1 MAWYFR
7 HDYSARNDRKIA
19 ELEMELGE
27 NIGYAMWF
35 KLLEIMG
42 EMGGSLPKEK
52 MKVVAYALRVP
63 LDVLLQF
70 VRICVRIGLLTDN
83 DDEYINE
90 RFAKECAKI
99 KDTSEKAS
107 NSAKIR
113 WSKPEPDPKPE
124 LHPAPLPAPILP
136 SPSQSEIA
144 KPKKTNKSDSDNKKL
159 MADVNEIV
167 EAWNNTAKSCKCRKV
182 TNEIIKAAKK
192 RLETYSIEEIK
203 TIILNYQTILQDDNT
218 YFTYSWNLY
227 EFLTRAKSF
236 EYFNDDITVLSAK
249 YRKFDADD
257 SDGQKDGDKWNWS
270 FPQPKEWDNW
280 SIEERKTYIKNN
292 CIKETK

>member
-1 MAWYFR
+1 
-7 HDYSARNDRKIA
+7 
-19 ELEMELGE
+19 
-27 NIGYAMWF
+27 
-35 KLLEIMG
+35 
-42 EMGGSLPKEK
+42 
-52 MKVVAYALRVP
+52 
-63 LDVLLQF
+63 
-70 VRICVRIGLLTDN
+70 
-83 DDEYINE
+83 
-90 RFAKECAKI
+90 
-99 KDTSEKAS
+99 
-107 NSAKIR
+107 
-113 WSKPEPDPKPE
+113 
-124 LHPAPLPAPILP
+124 
-136 SPSQSEIA
+136 
-144 KPKKTNKSDSDNKKL
+144 

>member
-1 MAWYFR
+1 MEIKSYYCPEEIAIMLSCSTR
-7 HDYSARNDRKIA
+7 SILRAIKKGIIPCTKTSRKTFLISHSDV
-19 ELEMELGE
+19 E
-27 NIGYAMWF
+27 
-35 KLLEIMG
+35 KLKQKQVIRKYNK
-42 EMGGSLPKEK
+42 SSKPKLP
-52 MKVVAYALRVP
+52 
-63 LDVLLQF
+63 Q
-70 VRICVRIGLLTDN
+70 
-83 DDEYINE
+83 
-90 RFAKECAKI
+90 KI
-99 KDTSEKAS
+99 KSS
-107 NSAKIR
+107 L
-113 WSKPEPDPKPE
+113 PDPKPE
-124 LHPAPLPAPILP
+124 LHQDPLPAPIPPP
-136 SPSQSEIA
+136 SPQPKIA

-167 EAWNNTAKSCKCRKV
+167 EAWNNTAKICKCRKV

-192 RLETYSIEEIK
+192 RLETYSLEEIK

-218 YFTYSWNLY
+218 YFTYAWNLY

-236 EYFNDDITVLSAK
+236 ENFNDDITVLAAK